1 MDLEYRELE
10 RNILTGDIDSL
21 SRIIKFRVIN
31 YIMTTKTKRKTKN
44 KIRGGKVNRQDPP
57 NVKTN
62 IEHEEPELINPN
74 VNVNDEMDDEV
85 IILQIY
91 HRTDNLPF
99 QLLPQ
104 DDVWLNVLIPIIT
117 DEQFLLL
124 RNLSKLLNFLNKLIR
139 YSIKDTRSFINEGLK
154 HPQFKSSTIFYYNV
168 FSYVYLNLR
177 PNIDAL
183 ILPIQIRTELI
194 LNFMNTHS
202 NLQKL
207 DLVFQCAQIDN
218 IIFNI

>member
-1 MDLEYRELE
+1 M
-10 RNILTGDIDSL
+10 
-21 SRIIKFRVIN
+21 
-31 YIMTTKTKRKTKN
+31 KRKTKM
-44 KIRGGKVNRQDPP
+44 KQQRGGKVNRPDPP
-57 NVKTN
+57 TVRLN
-62 IEHEEPELINPN
+62 IEHEEEPELLNPDAD
-74 VNVNDEMDDEV
+74 DETDDEV

-91 HRTDNLPF
+91 HRTDNFPF

-117 DEQFLLL
+117 DEQLLLL
-124 RNLSKLLNFLNKLIR
+124 RNLSKLLNFFNNLKR
-139 YSIKDTRSFINEGLK
+139 YSIKDTRAFINAGLQ
-154 HPQFKSSTIFYYNV
+154 HPQFKSSTIFYYNL

-177 PNIDAL
+177 PNIDTL

-207 DLVFQCAQIDN
+207 DMVFKCAQIDN